1 MALMAGTGCPEKRLG
16 QQESPLHRDEGSPS
30 GSPFKMVVHSSSDHK
45 SMNSTALSISSHT
58 ASPVDIDSSH
68 ARGKNRTFI
77 EPLRNSLR
85 EALKP
90 DPESVDVTCEFRNF
104 NECLSALPDL
114 EKKWLQERRF
124 EGFGF
129 GGFGFWVFRV

>member
-1 MALMAGTGCPEKRLG
+1 M
-16 QQESPLHRDEGSPS
+16 
-30 GSPFKMVVHSSSDHK
+30 
-45 SMNSTALSISSHT
+45 
-58 ASPVDIDSSH
+58 DIDSSH

-129 GGFGFWVFRV
+129 GGFGFWVFRG